1 MNDTTKAGFRS
12 SIVVI
17 APLVMMAGF
26 LYHPFI
32 GDLTDAHAVAAAAG
46 HDTFRWGVAH
56 LLIGIGSGLI
66 ALAFLAIRGWL
77 SDAGEERWS
86 TAALPFAVMGGT
98 LYAMLPGMEFT
109 VLAAVHTGAEVAA
122 AQAAI
127 DPWFVPVLISAAAVF
142 AIGSFGFAIAIVRS
156 RVLSPQLTVIVA
168 GALIVMGLAR
178 FIPAGLVQFYVN
190 GIAGIVAFWPLAAA
204 IRVRRVPLRYEDPHE
219 RSAREHATVAENA

>member
-1 MNDTTKAGFRS
+1 MNHPTKTGFRT
-12 SIVVI
+12 SIVAI
-17 APLVMMAGF
+17 APVVMMAGF

-32 GDLTDAHAVAAAAG
+32 ADLTDAHAVATAAG
-46 HDTFRWGVAH
+46 HDTFRWGLAH

-66 ALAFLAIRGWL
+66 ALAFLAIRDWL
-77 SDAGEERWS
+77 GEAGEAHWS

-109 VLAAVHTGAEVAA
+109 VLAAVHTGADVTA

-127 DPWFVPVLISAAAVF
+127 DPWFMPVLISAAAAF
-142 AIGSFGFAIAIVRS
+142 AIGCFGFAIAIVRS
-156 RVLSPQLTVIVA
+156 RVVSPQLTVIVA

-178 FIPAGLVQFYVN
+178 FVPAGLFQFYVN

-204 IRVRRVPLRYEDPHE
+204 IRVRRVPPGYGDPLE
-219 RSAREHATVAENA
+219 RNAAGHAAVAENA